1 MYKIIAIILLFFTLS
16 ACLEQQSELHK
27 KIAAVDSLIRNNQR
41 DSAKIIFESLDLKNA
56 AESEI
61 AYYNV
66 LAMRMGK
73 KETKD
78 NDSLLNISEMAFTNA
93 KNKSIL
99 SEILMIKAKHYFR
112 DKDIYDSAAVLL
124 NKSEKIAT
132 DANDYYLLAQ
142 IYWLRSIFHK
152 YERDVDK
159 VKEDVNIQLLYAEK
173 SKNKRQ
179 IAYAT
184 LNKAIAYKNLNM
196 TDSAKTWLRAALLSS
211 NEITPYDHAYIY
223 NALGELTDEKDSIIA
238 KDYFQKSIETF
249 SNIPAKINLAK
260 IYFRENNIPFT
271 IALCNEGVQ
280 YEWPETKIEFLKL
293 LCQCKI
299 KEGDI
304 KAAFDI
310 QEKIISEK
318 DSVLKYTGTNN
329 QLRTSNILETF
340 NSEAYWKYTSLFCI
354 LLLVVFVIVI
364 SKYYKKQKDCLSIT
378 QTKNNQLHEK
388 LQDILLKNNSLQ
400 EHFYSQEK
408 EIARVRKENDEQYQ
422 KISILE
428 KQLNKEKQKNANFK
442 NSGETLYNQVVNN
455 EPIITWSTDDM
466 VNFVEY
472 YRTINPELVASF
484 DNDYKKLTP
493 RYKIIL
499 ILEDLG
505 KSTDEIKQIM
515 SFEESSY
522 YSAKS
527 RINAQ
532 KTT

>member
-1 MYKIIAIILLFFTLS
+1 MYKIIAIILSFFTLS
-16 ACLEQQSELHK
+16 GCLEQQSDLHK

-41 DSAKIIFESLDLKNA
+41 DSANCLFESLDCTNA
-56 AESEI
+56 AEGEV
-61 AYYNV
+61 AYYNL
-66 LAMRMGK
+66 LAIRLGK

-78 NDSLLNISEMAFTNA
+78 YDSLMNKSEMFFINT

-99 SEILMIKAKHYFR
+99 SEIFMIKAEHYFC

-124 NKSEKIAT
+124 NESEKLAI

-142 IYWLRSIFHK
+142 VYWIKKAFRQH
-152 YERDVDK
+152 ERNIVK
-159 VKEDVNIQLLYAEK
+159 AKEDVDIQLLYAEK
-173 SKNKRQ
+173 SQNKRQ

-211 NEITPYDHAYIY
+211 NEIAPYDHAFIY
-223 NALGELTDEKDSIIA
+223 NALGELTDDKDSIIA
-238 KDYFQKSIETF
+238 KDFFQKSIETY
-249 SNIPAKINLAK
+249 SNIPAKLNLAK
-260 IYFRENNIPFT
+260 IYFKENNIPLT
-271 IALCNEGVQ
+271 IELCNEGLQ
-280 YEWPETKIEFLKL
+280 YEWPETKVEFLKL

-304 KAAFDI
+304 KAALDI

-364 SKYYKKQKDCLSIT
+364 SKYYKKQKNCLSTT
-378 QTKNNQLHEK
+378 QTKNNQLQET

-400 EHFYSQEK
+400 EKLYSQEK
-408 EIARVRKENDEQYQ
+408 EIASIRQVNNEQSQ
-422 KISILE
+422 KILQLE
-428 KQLNKEKQKNANFK
+428 KQLKEEIHKNINFK
-442 NSGETLYNQVVNN
+442 NSGEILYNQVVNN

-505 KSTDEIKQIM
+505 KSIDEIKQIM